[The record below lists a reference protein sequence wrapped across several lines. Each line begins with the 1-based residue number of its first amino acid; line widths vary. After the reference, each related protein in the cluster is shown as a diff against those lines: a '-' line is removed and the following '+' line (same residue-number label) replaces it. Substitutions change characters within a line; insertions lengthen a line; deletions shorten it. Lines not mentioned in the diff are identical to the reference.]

1 MFPVTEDSRRSNG
14 ALVSPLLTYFEGK
27 NRVRMVAGRDH
38 ELDPTEKAWRLKLS
52 INMREIRTSPFYFAD
67 IFPPSIIRN
76 HETSQQ
82 K

>member
-1 MFPVTEDSRRSNG
+1 MAAE
-14 ALVSPLLTYFEGK
+14 
-27 NRVRMVAGRDH
+27 RDH